1 VGLGTAK
8 RVGVMEAREVKEAR
22 EVTGVTEVKE
32 VKEGV
37 GRETV
42 WKRWGWWKMW
52 MEVTAIKVARHH
64 KCR

>member
-1 VGLGTAK
+1 LGTAK
-8 RVGVMEAREVKEAR
+8 RVGGVEARE
-22 EVTGVTEVKE
+22 VTEVKE
-32 VKEGV
+32 VKEEV
-37 GRETV
+37 GGETV